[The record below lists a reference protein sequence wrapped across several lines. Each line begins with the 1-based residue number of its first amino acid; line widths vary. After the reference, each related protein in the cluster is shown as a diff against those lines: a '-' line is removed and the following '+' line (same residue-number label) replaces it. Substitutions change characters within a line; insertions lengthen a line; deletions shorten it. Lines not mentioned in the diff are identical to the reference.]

1 MMTKDQKIRMGIS
14 ITLLV
19 LSVIFA
25 VAFFVVQSGLTEL
38 DNLNVEVEGPL
49 DAMGVTLYQF
59 TMVVGSLYFMLLLAA
74 SGVVL
79 ALGSILVS
87 RQLAL
92 GSILVSRQLA
102 LRLCG
107 GGGIALHTGLLIYYF
122 VTYGE
127 ILTAMVR
134 AL

>member
-1 MMTKDQKIRMGIS
+1 MTTNQKIRMGIS

-25 VAFFVVQSGLTEL
+25 VAFFVVQSDLTEL
-38 DNLNVEVEGPL
+38 DNLNVEVEGTL
-49 DAMGVTLYQF
+49 DAMGMTLAKVIVTAGSLF
-59 TMVVGSLYFMLLLAA
+59 TMLFLAA

-79 ALGSILVS
+79 ALGSTLVS
-87 RQLAL
+87 DHLP
-92 GSILVSRQLA
+92 

-107 GGGIALHTGLLIYYF
+107 GGGIALHTGILIYYF

-127 ILTAMVR
+127 ILTAMVKS
-134 AL
+134 L

>member
-1 MMTKDQKIRMGIS
+1 MTTNQKIRMGIS

-49 DAMGVTLYQF
+49 DAMGMTLAKVIVT
-59 TMVVGSLYFMLLLAA
+59 VGSLYFMLLLAA

-92 GSILVSRQLA
+92 
-102 LRLCG
+102 RLSG

>member
-1 MMTKDQKIRMGIS
+1 MTTNQKIRMGIS

-25 VAFFVVQSGLTEL
+25 VAFFAVQSGLTEL

-49 DAMGVTLYQF
+49 DAMGMTLAKVIATAGSLF
-59 TMVVGSLYFMLLLAA
+59 TMLFLAA

-79 ALGSILVS
+79 ALGSTLVS
-87 RQLAL
+87 DHLP
-92 GSILVSRQLA
+92 

-107 GGGIALHTGLLIYYF
+107 GGGIALHTGILIYYF

-127 ILTAMVR
+127 ILTAMVKS
-134 AL
+134 L

>member
-1 MMTKDQKIRMGIS
+1 MTTNQKIRMGIS

-25 VAFFVVQSGLTEL
+25 VAFFVVQSDLTEL

-49 DAMGVTLYQF
+49 DAMGMTLAKVIVTAGSLF
-59 TMVVGSLYFMLLLAA
+59 TMLFLAA

-79 ALGSILVS
+79 ALGSTLVS
-87 RQLAL
+87 DHLP
-92 GSILVSRQLA
+92 

-107 GGGIALHTGLLIYYF
+107 GGGIALHTGILIYYF

-127 ILTAMVR
+127 ILTAMVKS
-134 AL
+134 L

>member
-1 MMTKDQKIRMGIS
+1 MTTNKKIRMGIS

-25 VAFFVVQSGLTEL
+25 VAFFVVQSDLTEL

-49 DAMGVTLYQF
+49 EAMGMTLAKVIVTAGSLF
-59 TMVVGSLYFMLLLAA
+59 TMLFLAA

-79 ALGSILVS
+79 ALGSTLVS
-87 RQLAL
+87 DHLP
-92 GSILVSRQLA
+92 

-107 GGGIALHTGLLIYYF
+107 GGGIALHTGILIYYF

-127 ILTAMVR
+127 ILTAMVKS
-134 AL
+134 L

>member
-1 MMTKDQKIRMGIS
+1 MTTNQKIRMGIS

-38 DNLNVEVEGPL
+38 DNLNVEV

-74 SGVVL
+74 SGVV
-79 ALGSILVS
+79 
-87 RQLAL
+87 LAL

>member
-1 MMTKDQKIRMGIS
+1 MTTNQKIRMGIS

-79 ALGSILVS
+79 ALGSTLV
-87 RQLAL
+87 
-92 GSILVSRQLA
+92 GYNLA

-107 GGGIALHTGLLIYYF
+107 GGGIALHTGILIYYF

>member
-1 MMTKDQKIRMGIS
+1 MTTNQKIRMGIS

-25 VAFFVVQSGLTEL
+25 VAFFVVQSDLTEL

-49 DAMGVTLYQF
+49 EAMGMTLAKVIVT
-59 TMVVGSLYFMLLLAA
+59 VGSLFTMLFLAA

-79 ALGSILVS
+79 ALGSTLVS
-87 RQLAL
+87 DHLP
-92 GSILVSRQLA
+92 

-107 GGGIALHTGLLIYYF
+107 GGGIALHTGILIYYF

-127 ILTAMVR
+127 ILTAMVK

>member
-1 MMTKDQKIRMGIS
+1 MTKDQKIRMGIS

-25 VAFFVVQSGLTEL
+25 VAFFAVQSGLTEL

-49 DAMGVTLYQF
+49 DAMGMTLAKVIVMAGSLF
-59 TMVVGSLYFMLLLAA
+59 TMLFLAA

-79 ALGSILVS
+79 ALGSTLVS
-87 RQLAL
+87 DHLP
-92 GSILVSRQLA
+92 

>member
-1 MMTKDQKIRMGIS
+1 MTKDQKIRMGIS

-25 VAFFVVQSGLTEL
+25 VAFFVVQSDLTEL

-49 DAMGVTLYQF
+49 DAMGMTLAKVIVT
-59 TMVVGSLYFMLLLAA
+59 VGSLYFMLLLAA

-79 ALGSILVS
+79 ALGSTLVS
-87 RQLAL
+87 DRLP
-92 GSILVSRQLA
+92 

>member
-1 MMTKDQKIRMGIS
+1 MTTNQKIRMGIS

-25 VAFFVVQSGLTEL
+25 VAFFVVQSDLTEL

-49 DAMGVTLYQF
+49 EAMGMTLAKVIVT
-59 TMVVGSLYFMLLLAA
+59 VGSLFTMLFLAA

-79 ALGSILVS
+79 ALGSTLVS
-87 RQLAL
+87 DHLP
-92 GSILVSRQLA
+92 

-107 GGGIALHTGLLIYYF
+107 GGGIALHTGILVYYF

-127 ILTAMVR
+127 ILTAMVK

>member
-1 MMTKDQKIRMGIS
+1 MTTNQKIRMGIS

-25 VAFFVVQSGLTEL
+25 VAFFAVQSGLTEL

-49 DAMGVTLYQF
+49 EAMGMTLAKVIA
-59 TMVVGSLYFMLLLAA
+59 TAGSLFSMLFLAA

-79 ALGSILVS
+79 ALGSTLVS
-87 RQLAL
+87 DHLP
-92 GSILVSRQLA
+92 

-107 GGGIALHTGLLIYYF
+107 GGGIALHTGILIYYF

-127 ILTAMVR
+127 ILTAMVK

>member
-1 MMTKDQKIRMGIS
+1 MTTNQKIRMGIS

-25 VAFFVVQSGLTEL
+25 VAFFVVQSDLTEL

-49 DAMGVTLYQF
+49 DAMGMTLAKVIVT
-59 TMVVGSLYFMLLLAA
+59 VGSLYFMLLLAA
-74 SGVVL
+74 SGVV
-79 ALGSILVS
+79 
-87 RQLAL
+87 LAL

-127 ILTAMVR
+127 ILTAMVKS
-134 AL
+134 L

>member
-1 MMTKDQKIRMGIS
+1 MTTNQKIRMGIS

-25 VAFFVVQSGLTEL
+25 VAFFVVQSDLTEL

-49 DAMGVTLYQF
+49 EAMGMTLAKVIA
-59 TMVVGSLYFMLLLAA
+59 TAGSLFSMLFLAA

-79 ALGSILVS
+79 ALGSTLVS
-87 RQLAL
+87 DHLP
-92 GSILVSRQLA
+92 

-107 GGGIALHTGLLIYYF
+107 GGGIALHTGILIYYF

-127 ILTAMVR
+127 ILTAMVK

>member
-1 MMTKDQKIRMGIS
+1 MTTNQKIRMGIS

-19 LSVIFA
+19 LSVACA

-38 DNLNVEVEGPL
+38 DTLNAEVEGPL

-79 ALGSILVS
+79 ALGSTLV
-87 RQLAL
+87 
-92 GSILVSRQLA
+92 GYHLA

-127 ILTAMVR
+127 ILTAMAR

>member
-1 MMTKDQKIRMGIS
+1 MTTNQKIRMGIS

-38 DNLNVEVEGPL
+38 DTLNVEVEGPL

-79 ALGSILVS
+79 ALGSTLV
-87 RQLAL
+87 
-92 GSILVSRQLA
+92 GYNLA

>member
-1 MMTKDQKIRMGIS
+1 MTKDQKIRLGIF

-19 LSVIFA
+19 LSAACA
-25 VAFFVVQSGLTEL
+25 VAFFVLQSTITEL
-38 DNLNVEVEGPL
+38 ETFNAEVEGSL
-49 DAMGVTLYQF
+49 EAMGVTLYKF

-79 ALGSILVS
+79 ALGSTLVGYN
-87 RQLAL
+87 LT
-92 GSILVSRQLA
+92 

-127 ILTAMVR
+127 ILTAMAR
-134 AL
+134 SL

>member
-1 MMTKDQKIRMGIS
+1 MTTNQKIRMGIS

-38 DNLNVEVEGPL
+38 DTLNVEVEGPL

-92 GSILVSRQLA
+92 
-102 LRLCG
+102 RLCG

-127 ILTAMVR
+127 ILAAMVR

>member
-1 MMTKDQKIRMGIS
+1 MKCKVKKIIS
-14 ITLLV
+14 LVCVV

-25 VAFFVVQSGLTEL
+25 VAFFVVQSDLTEL

-49 DAMGVTLYQF
+49 DAMGMTLAKVIVT
-59 TMVVGSLYFMLLLAA
+59 VGSLYFMLLLAA
-74 SGVVL
+74 TGVV
-79 ALGSILVS
+79 
-87 RQLAL
+87 LAL

>member
-1 MMTKDQKIRMGIS
+1 MTTNQKIRMGIS

-25 VAFFVVQSGLTEL
+25 VAFFVVQSDLTEL
-38 DNLNVEVEGPL
+38 DNLNVEVEGAL
-49 DAMGVTLYQF
+49 DAMGVTLAKVIV
-59 TMVVGSLYFMLLLAA
+59 TASSLFIMLFLAA

-79 ALGSILVS
+79 ALGSTLVS
-87 RQLAL
+87 DHLP
-92 GSILVSRQLA
+92 

-107 GGGIALHTGLLIYYF
+107 GGGIALNTGILIYYF

-127 ILTAMVR
+127 SLTAMVKS
-134 AL
+134 L

>member
-1 MMTKDQKIRMGIS
+1 MTTNQKIRMGIS

-92 GSILVSRQLA
+92 
-102 LRLCG
+102 RLCG
-107 GGGIALHTGLLIYYF
+107 GGGIALNTGILIYYF

-127 ILTAMVR
+127 ILTAMVKS
-134 AL
+134 L

>member
-1 MMTKDQKIRMGIS
+1 MTTNQKIRMGIS

-25 VAFFVVQSGLTEL
+25 VAFFVVQSDLTEL

-49 DAMGVTLYQF
+49 EAMGMTLAKVIVT
-59 TMVVGSLYFMLLLAA
+59 VGSLYFMLFLAA
-74 SGVVL
+74 SGVV
-79 ALGSILVS
+79 
-87 RQLAL
+87 LAL

>member
-1 MMTKDQKIRMGIS
+1 
-14 ITLLV
+14 
-19 LSVIFA
+19 
-25 VAFFVVQSGLTEL
+25 
-38 DNLNVEVEGPL
+38 VEGPL
-49 DAMGVTLYQF
+49 DAMGVTLYKI
-59 TMVVGSLYFMLLLAA
+59 TVTVGSLYFMLLLAA

-79 ALGSILVS
+79 ALGSTLV
-87 RQLAL
+87 
-92 GSILVSRQLA
+92 GYNLA

-127 ILTAMVR
+127 LLTAMVR

>member
-1 MMTKDQKIRMGIS
+1 MTTNQKIRMGIS

-25 VAFFVVQSGLTEL
+25 VAFFVVQSDLTEL

-49 DAMGVTLYQF
+49 DAMGMTLAKVIV
-59 TMVVGSLYFMLLLAA
+59 MAGSLFSMLFLAA

-79 ALGSILVS
+79 ALGSTLVS
-87 RQLAL
+87 DHLP
-92 GSILVSRQLA
+92 

>member
-1 MMTKDQKIRMGIS
+1 MTTNQKIRMGIS

-19 LSVIFA
+19 LSVACA
-25 VAFFVVQSGLTEL
+25 VAFFVVQSDLTEL

-49 DAMGVTLYQF
+49 DAMGMTLAKVIVTAGSLF
-59 TMVVGSLYFMLLLAA
+59 TMLFLAA

-79 ALGSILVS
+79 ALGSTLVS
-87 RQLAL
+87 DHLP
-92 GSILVSRQLA
+92 

-107 GGGIALHTGLLIYYF
+107 GGGIALHTGILIYYV

-127 ILTAMVR
+127 ILAAMVK

>member
-1 MMTKDQKIRMGIS
+1 MTKDQKIRMGIS
-14 ITLLV
+14 IAILV
-19 LSVIFA
+19 LSVACA

-49 DAMGVTLYQF
+49 DAMGVTLYKF

-79 ALGSILVS
+79 ALGSTLVGYN
-87 RQLAL
+87 LT
-92 GSILVSRQLA
+92 

-127 ILTAMVR
+127 ILTAMAR
-134 AL
+134 SL

>member
-1 MMTKDQKIRMGIS
+1 MTTNQKIRMGIS

-25 VAFFVVQSGLTEL
+25 VAFFVVQSDLTEL

-49 DAMGVTLYQF
+49 EAMGMTLAKVIVT
-59 TMVVGSLYFMLLLAA
+59 VGSLFTMLFLAA

-79 ALGSILVS
+79 ALGSTLVS
-87 RQLAL
+87 DRLP
-92 GSILVSRQLA
+92 

-107 GGGIALHTGLLIYYF
+107 GGGIALHTGILIYYV

-127 ILTAMVR
+127 SLTAMVK

>member
-1 MMTKDQKIRMGIS
+1 MTTNQKIRMGIS

-38 DNLNVEVEGPL
+38 DNLNAEVEGPL
-49 DAMGVTLYQF
+49 EAMGMTLAKVIVTAGSLF
-59 TMVVGSLYFMLLLAA
+59 TMLFLAA

-87 RQLAL
+87 RQLP
-92 GSILVSRQLA
+92 

-107 GGGIALHTGLLIYYF
+107 GGGIALHTGILIYYF

-127 ILTAMVR
+127 SLTAMVKS
-134 AL
+134 L

>member
-1 MMTKDQKIRMGIS
+1 MTTNQKIRMGIS

-25 VAFFVVQSGLTEL
+25 VAFFVVQSDLTEL
-38 DNLNVEVEGPL
+38 DNLNVEVEGTL
-49 DAMGVTLYQF
+49 DAMGMTLAKVIATAGSLF
-59 TMVVGSLYFMLLLAA
+59 TMLFLAA

-79 ALGSILVS
+79 ALGSTLVS
-87 RQLAL
+87 DHLP
-92 GSILVSRQLA
+92 

-107 GGGIALHTGLLIYYF
+107 GGGIALHTGILIYYF

-127 ILTAMVR
+127 ILTAMVKS
-134 AL
+134 L

>member
-1 MMTKDQKIRMGIS
+1 MKTNQKIRMGIS

-25 VAFFVVQSGLTEL
+25 VAFFVVQSDLTEL

-49 DAMGVTLYQF
+49 DAMGMTLAKVIVTAGSLF
-59 TMVVGSLYFMLLLAA
+59 TMLFLAA

-79 ALGSILVS
+79 ALGSTLVS
-87 RQLAL
+87 DRLP
-92 GSILVSRQLA
+92 

>member
-1 MMTKDQKIRMGIS
+1 MTTNQKIRMGIS

-49 DAMGVTLYQF
+49 DAMGVTLAKVIA
-59 TMVVGSLYFMLLLAA
+59 TAGSLFIMLFLAA

-79 ALGSILVS
+79 ALGSTLVS
-87 RQLAL
+87 DHLP
-92 GSILVSRQLA
+92 

-107 GGGIALHTGLLIYYF
+107 GGGIALHTGILIYYV